1 MMSLAFAALYLAGVN
16 LATFIAF
23 ARDKRAAVNGEW
35 RVKEN
40 TLLGL
45 AAIGGSVGAFIGQ
58 RVFHHKTVKQP
69 FKAFLILIA
78 AAQVVA
84 LLALLIFQVRSAL
97 G

>member
-16 LATFIAF
+16 LVTFIAF

-35 RVKEN
+35 RVKES

-45 AAIGGSVGAFIGQ
+45 AAIGGTIGAFVGQ
-58 RVFHHKTVKQP
+58 RVLRHKTAKQP

-78 AAQVVA
+78 AAQAVA
-84 LLALLIFQVRSAL
+84 LLGLLYFAIRSAI